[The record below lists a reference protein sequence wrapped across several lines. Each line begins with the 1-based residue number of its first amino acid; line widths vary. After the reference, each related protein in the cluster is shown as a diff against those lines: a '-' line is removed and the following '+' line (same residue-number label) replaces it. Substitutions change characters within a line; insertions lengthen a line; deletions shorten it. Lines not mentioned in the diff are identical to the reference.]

1 MSTSSSHLTVTAPQ
15 INVGN
20 DGDDDL
26 HLQGKDVREK
36 TCQRDNVSIVLPAK
50 DKARTRNPRCEGNEE
65 EEKVK

>member
-20 DGDDDL
+20 DGDDDH

-36 TCQRDNVSIVLPAK
+36 NCQRDNVSIVLPAK
-50 DKARTRNPRCEGNEE
+50 DKARARIPRCEGNEE